1 MNTPCN
7 LPYFETEIDKNGNL
21 VNPSQVQD
29 ILNFL
34 KTQGNAIKDLFVMSH
49 GWNNDETDARS
60 LYESFFT
67 QFCNTLAQN
76 AGPGVT
82 AQQCAVIGILW
93 PSKKFADASVTA
105 GGAAGLAADPNLI
118 AALDQL
124 AAIVGPE
131 QAAQIE
137 KAKALLPSLE
147 DDPEAQKSFADAVRS
162 LLPNTRDNEEG
173 VQHLFEMD
181 GDDLLDQLSHPL
193 PMASATNDEGGGAAS
208 IGMIDSGDE
217 EGSAQSLSS
226 ILAGIKG
233 GAMRLLNYTTYYLM
247 KDRAGQVGRGGVAQM
262 LQKIQAAFPG
272 LRIHLIGHSFGC
284 RVVTSAAATI
294 SQPVA
299 SMTLLQA
306 AFSHN
311 SFSPDFD
318 DTHQPGGFRA
328 VIAQKKISGPLVIS
342 HSIKDTAVGLAYAI
356 ASRLARQ
363 NASAIGDANDP
374 YGGLGRN
381 GAQHTPEATDGD
393 LQAVGS
399 PYSFAAGKIANLK
412 ADTIIQEH
420 SDIVHPEVAYA
431 LITATGLSKAR
442 AANA

>member
-7 LPYFETEIDKNGNL
+7 LPYFETEIDKDGNL
-21 VNPSQVQD
+21 VNPSQVQN
-29 ILNFL
+29 ILDFL
-34 KTQGNAIKDLFVMSH
+34 TKQGSTIKDLFVMSH

-60 LYESFFT
+60 LYENFFT
-67 QFCNTLAQN
+67 QFCGTLAQS
-76 AGPGVT
+76 AAPGVT
-82 AQQCAVIGILW
+82 AQQCAVVGILW
-93 PSKKFADASVTA
+93 PSKKFADASVTS

-124 AAIVGPE
+124 AAIVPE
-131 QAAQIE
+131 QAAQIQ
-137 KAKALLPSLE
+137 KAKALVPSLE
-147 DDPEAQKSFADAVRS
+147 DDPEAQKRFADAVRS
-162 LLPNTRDNEEG
+162 LLPNANDKEEG

-193 PMASATNDEGGGAAS
+193 PVASAGDDDGGGAAS
-208 IGMIDSGDE
+208 IGVIDSGDP

-262 LQKIQAAFPG
+262 LQNIQAAFPT

-294 SQPVA
+294 TQPVA

-318 DTHQPGGFRA
+318 NTHQPGGFRG
-328 VIAQKKISGPLVIS
+328 VVAQRKISGPLVIS
-342 HSIKDTAVGLAYAI
+342 HTIKDTAVGLAYAI

-399 PYSFAAGKIANLK
+399 SYSFTAGNIANLK
-412 ADTIIQEH
+412 ADTIIMEH

-431 LITATGLSKAR
+431 LLTASGLSQAR
-442 AANA
+442 AAKA